1 MRNYKRAPSN
11 ISSHRSDSELD
22 SLNISTSKQTQTLE
36 EQFNLWI
43 NTLNANLSKRLY
55 KNVFQDISSN
65 LKKYYSLSIHS
76 KAIVLK
82 IRTILKIIEMKGK
95 KYHLTN
101 SLNDSKSKFQL
112 SRINQYTSMII
123 NDIDYLIQLIEKDND
138 IDIIEDVIFLFA
150 SLLYTKAVIYKKMN
164 KVITSLSLLSII
176 VYNLSKNMLNIITN
190 VDTLIIINKAIL
202 LIANYLIQNKDYDN
216 GMHLISESITFSL
229 RALNF
234 IIEYNEPLQDENY
247 DKKTQ
252 RRIDKLICN
261 IIIAYY
267 DRGVVYENQCD
278 ILNAVNNYKQC
289 RYLSNALLTNEKDT
303 SLRKATRKLFNR
315 ALSYYDTINYL
326 IDKSELYELTK
337 KRNHSMRKLGN
348 KYNNSLR
355 LKKIAEGNI
364 YHNNRYDK
372 TLKTISSLTIP
383 EIDMVNR
390 YKKKKESVNDY
401 ILSNVRL
408 LDALMSEDFKGMI
421 KSMDKIKVCDYDE
434 STREKIQ
441 KLVNKMH
448 YDKTMRTKNSNA
460 STYNNDTI
468 FTFNNFSNTNEKSFR
483 LSSSHKKTI
492 FNKSQPTLYYLNRNN
507 NNSVTTATSN
517 LRNSKSYSL
526 LTSSMKRSKQ
536 TTSRNQS
543 AKTKKVPQYKIN
555 EDLFIESYQNK
566 KKYLNELNEKELKF
580 QRELLRLKTKE
591 NINDIVN
598 NDVDVDNIKQDAKL
612 LYERLVSLIDERKE
626 DVNKKLSP
634 EEIGEMRR
642 STMVRNSVIKSQNE
656 KAFRISIM
664 DENKKN
670 EERVVY
676 CDDEDMIA
684 QLSDRGEVEKR
695 NKEMI
700 EKLNDKIYMIKQKQK
715 DHHRSNSVIN
725 I

>member
-1 MRNYKRAPSN
+1 
-11 ISSHRSDSELD
+11 
-22 SLNISTSKQTQTLE
+22 
-36 EQFNLWI
+36 
-43 NTLNANLSKRLY
+43 
-55 KNVFQDISSN
+55 
-65 LKKYYSLSIHS
+65 
-76 KAIVLK
+76 
-82 IRTILKIIEMKGK
+82 
-95 KYHLTN
+95 
-101 SLNDSKSKFQL
+101 
-112 SRINQYTSMII
+112 
-123 NDIDYLIQLIEKDND
+123 
-138 IDIIEDVIFLFA
+138 
-150 SLLYTKAVIYKKMN
+150 
-164 KVITSLSLLSII
+164 
-176 VYNLSKNMLNIITN
+176 
-190 VDTLIIINKAIL
+190 
-202 LIANYLIQNKDYDN
+202 
-216 GMHLISESITFSL
+216 
-229 RALNF
+229 
-234 IIEYNEPLQDENY
+234 
-247 DKKTQ
+247 
-252 RRIDKLICN
+252 
-261 IIIAYY
+261 
-267 DRGVVYENQCD
+267 
-278 ILNAVNNYKQC
+278 
-289 RYLSNALLTNEKDT
+289 
-303 SLRKATRKLFNR
+303 
-315 ALSYYDTINYL
+315 
-326 IDKSELYELTK
+326 
-337 KRNHSMRKLGN
+337 
-348 KYNNSLR
+348 
-355 LKKIAEGNI
+355 
-364 YHNNRYDK
+364 
-372 TLKTISSLTIP
+372 
-383 EIDMVNR
+383 
-390 YKKKKESVNDY
+390 
-401 ILSNVRL
+401 
-408 LDALMSEDFKGMI
+408 
-421 KSMDKIKVCDYDE
+421 
-434 STREKIQ
+434 
-441 KLVNKMH
+441 
-448 YDKTMRTKNSNA
+448 MRTKNSNA

-468 FTFNNFSNTNEKSFR
+468 FTFNNFSHTNEKSFR

-612 LYERLVSLIDERKE
+612 LYERLVSMIDERKE
-626 DVNKKLSP
+626 DVNKKLST

-656 KAFRISIM
+656 KAFRIAIM